1 MYSDGA
7 MLRIVAPYLLAGT
20 LVIVIAALA
29 YGFGGPTWL
38 VYAALFAAA
47 FTFLPGYVR
56 WDERRHSHR

>member
-1 MYSDGA
+1 MP
-7 MLRIVAPYLLAGT
+7 RILVRYLLAGA

-29 YGFGGPTWL
+29 YGLGGPAWL

-47 FTFLPGYVR
+47 LTFLPGYVR